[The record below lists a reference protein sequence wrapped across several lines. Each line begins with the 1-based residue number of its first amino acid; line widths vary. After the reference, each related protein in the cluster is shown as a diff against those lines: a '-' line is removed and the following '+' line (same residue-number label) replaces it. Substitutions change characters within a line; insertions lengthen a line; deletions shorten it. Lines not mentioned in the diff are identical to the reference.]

1 MSDLILLS
9 RSFDNLLTVTQN
21 RIKYPKIFAWKRM
34 EKEHLPNLFG
44 GKTWKA
50 TFVGSCQGISL
61 SPTGGY
67 CLRPCQ
73 KQSHHLVGQ
82 FTSISSRV
90 YSEYK
95 SMFDEATGSLGPSLY
110 LNQFISTKR
119 ESYHLFGP
127 LIIYSVWILY
137 HNTTSF
143 NLQSCHLPLLLSVWV
158 NYKPEVR
165 LHTVLYVW
173 GCPLSSESG
182 KKVDTYHSTILKL
195 YDTLDM
201 APSL

>member
-9 RSFDNLLTVTQN
+9 RSFNNLLTVTQN
-21 RIKYPKIFAWKRM
+21 RIRYPKIFAWKRM

-61 SPTGGY
+61 SPTRGY

-110 LNQFISTKR
+110 LNQFTSTKR

-127 LIIYSVWILY
+127 LIIYSVWIRY

-143 NLQSCHLPLLLSVWV
+143 IIYNLTSTSAFNQS
-158 NYKPEVR
+158 
-165 LHTVLYVW
+165 
-173 GCPLSSESG
+173 G
-182 KKVDTYHSTILKL
+182 
-195 YDTLDM
+195 
-201 APSL
+201 